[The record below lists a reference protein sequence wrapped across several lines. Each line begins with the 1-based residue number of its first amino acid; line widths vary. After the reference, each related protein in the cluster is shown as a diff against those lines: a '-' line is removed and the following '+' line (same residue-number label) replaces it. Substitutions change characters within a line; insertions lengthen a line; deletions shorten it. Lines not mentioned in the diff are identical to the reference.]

1 MSGIVALA
9 LRMSARRLIEDA
21 TLAGARVF
29 DSAIAPI
36 DEMIAK
42 DPAPAIVISTEDE
55 KFNVAGRDVVG
66 TAGTIELVFE
76 IVVASYVQQTIEV
89 AGGEVQT
96 ALDVVIP
103 ATDAG
108 FEITLSLISR
118 QIMRALTYK
127 GSAPS
132 IWFDVFK
139 RLAPSIKSIAS
150 RRGAGSKDSTKFAAR
165 QIVITVD
172 AVAEPDFG
180 AEPEPGTSI
189 AAFLV
194 AVDADAEL
202 RQLAPMLRAVI
213 VGDDIPTWRRTASEL
228 GLLDV
233 EAAGLGTMPAIIP
246 PEDPSAVTAVE
257 VAGLGVVDEATADE
271 QVP

>member
-1 MSGIVALA
+1 MA
-9 LRMSARRLIEDA
+9 LRMAARRLVEGA
-21 TLAGARVF
+21 TLAGDRVF
-29 DSAIAPI
+29 DSAIAPL
-36 DEMIAK
+36 DEMIAG

-55 KFNVAGRDVVG
+55 KFNVAGRDVIG
-66 TAGTIELVFE
+66 TGGTIELVFE
-76 IVVASYVQQTIEV
+76 VVVASYVQQTIMV
-89 AGGEVQT
+89 AGEEQT

-108 FEITLSLISR
+108 FEVSLSLISR

-127 GSAPS
+127 GPAPS
-132 IWFDVFK
+132 VWFDVFK

-150 RRGAGSKDSTKFAAR
+150 RRGAGGKDSTKFAAR
-165 QIVITVD
+165 QIIITVD

-180 AEPEPGTSI
+180 VEPEPGTSI
-189 AAFLV
+189 AAFLE
-194 AVDADAEL
+194 AVEADGEL
-202 RQLAPMLRAVI
+202 RQMAPMLRAVI
-213 VGDDIPTWRRTASEL
+213 VGDDIPTWRRSASEL

-246 PEDPSAVTAVE
+246 PEEPSPVTSIE
-257 VAGLGVVDEATADE
+257 VAGLGGVDEATASE